1 MLRDETNPRPRPI
14 RRRRHGFINDY
25 DPAGITPLVM
35 ILSKVSRTRPA
46 CVVVTIIAVLA
57 ALVDRGG
64 ERGAWPGASGAGF
77 CAAADG
83 LMRAW
88 SGHHARR

>member
-1 MLRDETNPRPRPI
+1 M

-35 ILSKVSRTRPA
+35 ILSKVSRTRSA

-57 ALVDRGG
+57 AL
-64 ERGAWPGASGAGF
+64 
-77 CAAADG
+77 
-83 LMRAW
+83 MRT
-88 SGHHARR
+88 GR